1 MGGEITMGRG
11 LHDERGFSL
20 LVAEGGN
27 ITNPNSVRSQALLE
41 SCLELVGGS

>member
-27 ITNPNSVRSQALLE
+27 ITNPNPVRRQALIRE
-41 SCLELVGGS
+41 RLVVRL